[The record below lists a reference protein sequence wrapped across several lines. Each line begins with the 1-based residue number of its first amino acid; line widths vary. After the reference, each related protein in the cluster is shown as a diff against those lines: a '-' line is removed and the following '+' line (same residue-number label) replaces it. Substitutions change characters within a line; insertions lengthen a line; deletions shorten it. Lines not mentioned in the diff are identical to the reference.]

1 MGSLRD
7 IRRRIGSVK
16 NTRQITR
23 AMKLVAGAKLRRATD
38 AAMAAKPYQ
47 RTLTRVLGRV
57 VRGVGDVEHPLLT
70 VPDNDSDVI
79 VVLMTS
85 DRGLCGGFNS
95 QLCRHVQKA
104 ADLLIAEGK
113 KVSFVCYGK
122 KGAQHFR
129 NRGYDIS
136 ELHADLSPGNY
147 TDLADALAAKLVVDM
162 NDDRFSRVVLA
173 FSEYKNAMNQIPTLE
188 QILPIKVP
196 EGAEDAGSGDYIY
209 EPDGDEILGHLLPMA
224 LKTQIYQ
231 AFLETQA
238 GEQAARMT
246 AMDNATRN
254 ASELIDTLTLQYN
267 RARQAAITTEL
278 TEIVSGAEAL

>member
-1 MGSLRD
+1 M
-7 IRRRIGSVK
+7 
-16 NTRQITR
+16 
-23 AMKLVAGAKLRRATD
+23 
-38 AAMAAKPYQ
+38 
-47 RTLTRVLGRV
+47 LGRV
-57 VRGVGDVEHPLLT
+57 VKGVGDVEHPLLNL
-70 VPDNDSDVI
+70 PDNNTDVY

-95 QLCRHVQKA
+95 QLCRFVQKQV
-104 ADLLIAEGK
+104 DVLIAEGK
-113 KVSFVCYGK
+113 KVSFICYGK

-129 NRGYDIS
+129 NRGYEIAQ
-136 ELHADLSPGNY
+136 LHPDLSPEDY

-162 NDDRFSRVVLA
+162 GNDQFSSVMLG
-173 FSEYKNAMNQIPTLE
+173 FSEYKNAMNQIPSFE
-188 QILPIKVP
+188 QILPMQVP
-196 EGAEDAGSGDYIY
+196 DGDDDSGTGDYIY

-224 LKTQIYQ
+224 LRTQIFQ
-231 AFLETQA
+231 AFLEAQA
-238 GEQAARMT
+238 GEQASRMT

>member
-1 MGSLRD
+1 MGSLRE
-7 IRRRIGSVK
+7 IRRRIVSVK

-23 AMKLVAGAKLRRATD
+23 AMKMVAGAKLRRATE

-57 VRGVGDVEHPLLT
+57 VKGVGDVEHPLLNL
-70 VPDNDSDVI
+70 PDNNTDVY

-95 QLCRHVQKA
+95 QLCRFVQKQV
-104 ADLLIAEGK
+104 DVLIAEGK
-113 KVSFVCYGK
+113 KVSFICYGK

-129 NRGYDIS
+129 NRGYEIAQ
-136 ELHADLSPGNY
+136 LHPDLSPEDY

-162 NDDRFSRVVLA
+162 GNDQFSSVMLG
-173 FSEYKNAMNQIPTLE
+173 FSEYKNAMNQIPSFE
-188 QILPIKVP
+188 QILPMQVP
-196 EGAEDAGSGDYIY
+196 DGDDDSGTGDYIY

-224 LKTQIYQ
+224 LRTQIFQ
-231 AFLETQA
+231 AFLEAQA
-238 GEQAARMT
+238 GEQASRMT

>member
-1 MGSLRD
+1 MASLRD

-23 AMKLVAGAKLRRATD
+23 AMKLVAGAKLRRATE

-57 VRGVGDVEHPLLT
+57 VQGVGDVEHPLLT

-79 VVLMTS
+79 VVIMTS

-95 QLCRHVQKA
+95 QLCRHVQKE
-104 ADLLIAEGK
+104 ADELIAAGK
-113 KVSFVCYGK
+113 SVSFVCYGK

-129 NRGYDIS
+129 NRGY
-136 ELHADLSPGNY
+136 EVAEVHPDLAPEDYS
-147 TDLADALAAKLVVDM
+147 DLADALAAKLVVEM
-162 NDDRFSRVVLA
+162 NNDQFSSVVLA
-173 FSEYKNAMNQIPTLE
+173 FSEYKNAMNQIPTFE
-188 QILPIKVP
+188 QILPMQVP
-196 EGAEDAGSGDYIY
+196 TGDEDAGSGDYIY

-224 LKTQIYQ
+224 LRTQIFQ

-246 AMDNATRN
+246 AMENATRN
-254 ASELIDTLTLQYN
+254 ASDLIDTLTLQYN

>member
-7 IRRRIGSVK
+7 IRRRIVSVK

-23 AMKLVAGAKLRRATD
+23 AMKLVAGAKLRRATE

-47 RTLTRVLGRV
+47 RSLTRVLSRV
-57 VRGVGDVEHPLLT
+57 VQGVGDVEHPLLT
-70 VPDNDSDVI
+70 VPDNNTDVY
-79 VVLMTS
+79 VVIMTS

-95 QLCRHVQKA
+95 QLCRFVQKQV
-104 ADLLIAEGK
+104 DVLIAEGK
-113 KVSFVCYGK
+113 KVSFICYGK
-122 KGAQHFR
+122 KGAQYFR
-129 NRGYDIS
+129 SRGYEIA
-136 ELHADLSPGNY
+136 ELHPDLSPDDY

-162 NDDRFSRVVLA
+162 NNDQFSRVMLA
-173 FSEYKNAMNQIPTLE
+173 FSEYKNAMNQIPSLE
-188 QILPIKVP
+188 QILPMHVP
-196 EGAEDAGSGDYIY
+196 EDGDASGTGDYIY
-209 EPDGDEILGHLLPMA
+209 EPDGDEILGYLLPMA
-224 LKTQIYQ
+224 LRTQFFQ
-231 AFLETQA
+231 AFLEAQA

>member
-1 MGSLRD
+1 MASLRD

-23 AMKLVAGAKLRRATD
+23 AMKLVAGAKLRRATE

-57 VRGVGDVEHPLLT
+57 VSGVGDVEHPLLT
-70 VPDNDSDVI
+70 VPNNDSDVI
-79 VVLMTS
+79 VVIMTS

-95 QLCRHVQKA
+95 QLCRHAQKE
-104 ADLLIAEGK
+104 ADALIAAGK
-113 KVSFVCYGK
+113 NVSFVCYGK
-122 KGAQHFR
+122 KGAQHFK
-129 NRGYDIS
+129 NRGYQIA
-136 ELHADLSPGNY
+136 ELHPDLSPEDY

-162 NDDRFSRVVLA
+162 NNDEFSSVVLA
-173 FSEYKNAMNQIPTLE
+173 FSEYKNAMNQIPTFE
-188 QILPIKVP
+188 QILPMQVP
-196 EGAEDAGSGDYIY
+196 EGSEDAGTGDYIY

-224 LKTQIYQ
+224 LRTQIFQ

-246 AMDNATRN
+246 AMENATRN

>member
-1 MGSLRD
+1 MGSLRE
-7 IRRRIGSVK
+7 IRRRIVSVK

-23 AMKLVAGAKLRRATD
+23 AMKMVAGAKLRRATE

-57 VRGVGDVEHPLLT
+57 VKGVGDVEHPLLNL
-70 VPDNDSDVI
+70 PDNHTDVY

-95 QLCRHVQKA
+95 QLCRFVQKQV
-104 ADLLIAEGK
+104 DVLIAEGK
-113 KVSFVCYGK
+113 KVSFICYGK

-129 NRGYDIS
+129 NRGYEIAQ
-136 ELHADLSPGNY
+136 LHPDLSPEDY

-162 NDDRFSRVVLA
+162 GNDQFSSVMLG
-173 FSEYKNAMNQIPTLE
+173 FSEYKNAMNQIPSFE
-188 QILPIKVP
+188 QILPMQVP
-196 EGAEDAGSGDYIY
+196 DGDDDSGTGDYIY

-224 LKTQIYQ
+224 LRTQIFQ
-231 AFLETQA
+231 AFLEAQA
-238 GEQAARMT
+238 GEQASRMT

>member
-129 NRGYDIS
+129 NRGYDIA
-136 ELHADLSPGNY
+136 ELHADLSPGDY

-162 NDDRFSRVVLA
+162 NEDRFSRVVLA

-188 QILPIKVP
+188 QILPMKVP
-196 EGAEDAGSGDYIY
+196 EGDEDAGSGDYIY
-209 EPDGDEILGHLLPMA
+209 EPGGDEILGHLLPMA
-224 LKTQIYQ
+224 LRTQIYQ
-231 AFLETQA
+231 ALLETQA

>member
-1 MGSLRD
+1 MASLRD

-23 AMKLVAGAKLRRATD
+23 AMKLVAGAKLRRATE

-57 VRGVGDVEHPLLT
+57 VQGVGDVEHPLLT

-79 VVLMTS
+79 VVIMTS

-95 QLCRHVQKA
+95 QLCRHVQKE
-104 ADLLIAEGK
+104 ADELIAAGK
-113 KVSFVCYGK
+113 SVSFVCYGK

-129 NRGYDIS
+129 NRGY
-136 ELHADLSPGNY
+136 EVAEVHPDLAPEDYS
-147 TDLADALAAKLVVDM
+147 DLADALATKLVVDM
-162 NDDRFSRVVLA
+162 NNDQFSSVVLA
-173 FSEYKNAMNQIPTLE
+173 FSEYKNAMNQIPTFE
-188 QILPIKVP
+188 QILPMQVP
-196 EGAEDAGSGDYIY
+196 TGDEDAGSGDYIY

-224 LKTQIYQ
+224 LRTQIFQ

-246 AMDNATRN
+246 AMENATRN
-254 ASELIDTLTLQYN
+254 ASDLIDTLTLQYN

>member
-1 MGSLRD
+1 MASLRD

-23 AMKLVAGAKLRRATD
+23 AMKLVAGAKLRRATE

-47 RTLTRVLGRV
+47 RTLTRVLSRV
-57 VRGVGDVEHPLLT
+57 VQGVGDVEHPLLT
-70 VPDNDSDVI
+70 VPDNDTDVI
-79 VVLMTS
+79 VVIMTS

-95 QLCRHVQKA
+95 QLCRHVQKE
-104 ADLLIAEGK
+104 ADTLIAAGK
-113 KVSFVCYGK
+113 KVSFICYGK

-129 NRGYDIS
+129 NRGYEIA
-136 ELHADLSPGNY
+136 ELHPDLDPDDY

-162 NDDRFSRVVLA
+162 NNEQFSRVVLA
-173 FSEYKNAMNQIPTLE
+173 FSEYKNAMNQIPTFE
-188 QILPIKVP
+188 QILPMQVP
-196 EGAEDAGSGDYIY
+196 DGDEDAGTGDYIY

-224 LKTQIYQ
+224 LRTQIFQ

-246 AMDNATRN
+246 AMENATRN

>member
-23 AMKLVAGAKLRRATD
+23 AMKLVAGAKLRRATE
-38 AAMAAKPYQ
+38 AATAAKPYQ
-47 RTLTRVLGRV
+47 QTLSRTLARV
-57 VRGVGDVEHPLLT
+57 VKTVGDVEHPLLA
-70 VPDNDSDVI
+70 VPDNDTDVLVI
-79 VVLMTS
+79 ILTS
-85 DRGLCGGFNS
+85 DRGLCGAFNNS
-95 QLCRHVQKA
+95 LSRAVKKRI
-104 ADLLIAEGK
+104 DPLIAEGK
-113 KVSFVCYGK
+113 NVSLICYGK
-122 KGAQHFR
+122 KSRQYFTA
-129 NRGYDIS
+129 RGYTIKQA
-136 ELHADLSPGNY
+136 HVDLDTGDYAS
-147 TDLADALAAKLVVDM
+147 LSDALADHLVVEM
-162 NDDRFSRVVLA
+162 THDRFCQAFLA
-173 FSEYKNAMNQIPTLE
+173 FNDFKNVMTQVPTFE
-188 QILPIKVP
+188 QVLPMKMP
-196 EGAEDAGSGDYIY
+196 EDDEETVGGDYIY
-209 EPDGDEILGHLLPMA
+209 EPNGDQILGRLLPMA
-224 LKTQIYQ
+224 LRTRFFQ

>member
-1 MGSLRD
+1 MASLRD

-23 AMKLVAGAKLRRATD
+23 AMKLVAGAKLRRATE

-57 VRGVGDVEHPLLT
+57 VQGVGDVEHPLLT
-70 VPDNDSDVI
+70 VPDNDTDVI
-79 VVLMTS
+79 VVIMTS

-95 QLCRHVQKA
+95 QLCRHVQKE
-104 ADLLIAEGK
+104 ADDLIAAGK
-113 KVSFVCYGK
+113 SVSFVCYGK

-129 NRGYDIS
+129 NRGY
-136 ELHADLSPGNY
+136 EVAEVHPDLAPEDYS
-147 TDLADALAAKLVVDM
+147 DLADALATKLVVDM
-162 NDDRFSRVVLA
+162 NNDQFSSVVLA
-173 FSEYKNAMNQIPTLE
+173 FSEYKNAMNQIPTFE
-188 QILPIKVP
+188 QILPMQVP
-196 EGAEDAGSGDYIY
+196 TGDEDAGSGDYIY

-224 LKTQIYQ
+224 LRTQIFQ

-246 AMDNATRN
+246 AMENATRN
-254 ASELIDTLTLQYN
+254 ASDLIDTLTLQYN